1 MKKLTEF
8 SVKYPVTVLMMVLAI
23 LLMGYI
29 SFERLGIDLFP
40 DLNTPKLYILLEAGE
55 KPPEEIEKNF
65 TDNLES
71 LSMRQSGVVQ
81 VSSISKVGAAQIT
94 VEYSWDKDMDAAF
107 LDLQKSLNSASQ
119 NWDIDEIN
127 ISQYDP
133 NSSPVMITAM
143 YNSSITDMNS
153 LRKTAENYIRNELIR
168 LEGVADVEI
177 SGAEEKEVLVKTTPY
192 ILEAHGLTLDDLSS
206 QIDKFNRS
214 LSGGSIVELGTNYT
228 IKGVS
233 TFQELNDFKNTIVKY
248 TQTVENDSIV
258 RAPVYL
264 KDVAEVSFSNA
275 DPKNIVHIDGKR
287 CIGLSIYKENKFN
300 TIKTVEALNKEFIKI
315 GKALPGYEFTV
326 VQNQGKF
333 ISASID
339 EVEETAMMGIVLAII
354 VLFVF
359 LRRFGVTAIISAAI
373 PISIVATFNLMY
385 FNDLSLN
392 IMTLGGLALGAGMLV
407 DNSIVVVENIFRLLE
422 EGMPLRQAAIEGT
435 AQVGGAITASTIT
448 TIIVFLPIVYLQGA
462 SGELFKDQA
471 WTVAFSLISSLFVA
485 IFLIPMLSTKF
496 LKNSTYTK
504 KRKST
509 FMKGYPN
516 FLGKI
521 IDHRW
526 KVILFSVS
534 LLAATVFIFPFVGSE
549 FMPQTNTS
557 EISVEIK
564 LPIGTALERTS
575 STIASI
581 EKILL
586 NQMGDEVET
595 IYSQVGPSTGI
606 SNSEES
612 FDEDDNTGTI
622 RIQLKEHSTS
632 SSILAH
638 SQIEN
643 ILGNIPELEY
653 KFVQSE
659 TPLAQ
664 ILGTDDFPIVV
675 EVSGEDLDIIE
686 DLINNVH
693 QNISK
698 ISSLVNVESSF
709 AEGTPVV
716 EIEVDRL
723 TTGIYNIGLQ
733 QITTQL
739 QDKLMGKNSGRWD
752 FDGEMNNIT
761 LKLPDVSIKQLGNLI
776 IANGQSEYRLSELA
790 TITKTTSPKEIYR
803 RNQIRIGK
811 VTAQIVGDKSLDQI
825 VKEINTQLE
834 NIEFPLNYK
843 VQIAGEEM
851 MRKESMSNLT
861 FALLLSIILV
871 YMALASQFESL
882 VHPFT
887 ILLTIP
893 LAGVGAILT
902 FFIIGMPL
910 NIMAFIGI
918 IMLGGIAVNDSI
930 ILVDAINQLKNEGFS
945 LRDSIIRAGEK
956 RIRPIIMTSLTTILA
971 LLPLTF
977 GFGESASLR
986 SPMAYAVIGGLITST
1001 LLTLIVIP
1009 SVYYIFESFVSKFKS
1024 PSIERLRNN

>member
-1 MKKLTEF
+1 
-8 SVKYPVTVLMMVLAI
+8 
-23 LLMGYI
+23 
-29 SFERLGIDLFP
+29 
-40 DLNTPKLYILLEAGE
+40 
-55 KPPEEIEKNF
+55 
-65 TDNLES
+65 
-71 LSMRQSGVVQ
+71 
-81 VSSISKVGAAQIT
+81 
-94 VEYSWDKDMDAAF
+94 
-107 LDLQKSLNSASQ
+107 
-119 NWDIDEIN
+119 
-127 ISQYDP
+127 
-133 NSSPVMITAM
+133 
-143 YNSSITDMNS
+143 
-153 LRKTAENYIRNELIR
+153 
-168 LEGVADVEI
+168 
-177 SGAEEKEVLVKTTPY
+177 
-192 ILEAHGLTLDDLSS
+192 
-206 QIDKFNRS
+206 
-214 LSGGSIVELGTNYT
+214 
-228 IKGVS
+228 
-233 TFQELNDFKNTIVKY
+233 
-248 TQTVENDSIV
+248 
-258 RAPVYL
+258 
-264 KDVAEVSFSNA
+264 
-275 DPKNIVHIDGKR
+275 
-287 CIGLSIYKENKFN
+287 
-300 TIKTVEALNKEFIKI
+300 
-315 GKALPGYEFTV
+315 
-326 VQNQGKF
+326 
-333 ISASID
+333 
-339 EVEETAMMGIVLAII
+339 
-354 VLFVF
+354 
-359 LRRFGVTAIISAAI
+359 
-373 PISIVATFNLMY
+373 
-385 FNDLSLN
+385 
-392 IMTLGGLALGAGMLV
+392 
-407 DNSIVVVENIFRLLE
+407 
-422 EGMPLRQAAIEGT
+422 
-435 AQVGGAITASTIT
+435 
-448 TIIVFLPIVYLQGA
+448 
-462 SGELFKDQA
+462 
-471 WTVAFSLISSLFVA
+471 
-485 IFLIPMLSTKF
+485 
-496 LKNSTYTK
+496 
-504 KRKST
+504 
-509 FMKGYPN
+509 
-516 FLGKI
+516 
-521 IDHRW
+521 
-526 KVILFSVS
+526 
-534 LLAATVFIFPFVGSE
+534 
-549 FMPQTNTS
+549 
-557 EISVEIK
+557 
-564 LPIGTALERTS
+564 
-575 STIASI
+575 
-581 EKILL
+581 
-586 NQMGDEVET
+586 
-595 IYSQVGPSTGI
+595 
-606 SNSEES
+606 
-612 FDEDDNTGTI
+612 
-622 RIQLKEHSTS
+622 
-632 SSILAH
+632 H

-643 ILGNIPELEY
+643 ILGKIPELEY

-686 DLINNVH
+686 DLTNNVH

-739 QDKLMGKNSGRWD
+739 QDKLMGKKSGRWD

>member
-40 DLNTPKLYILLEAGE
+40 DLNSPKLYILLEAGE

-127 ISQYDP
+127 ISQFDP

-214 LSGGSIVELGTNYT
+214 LSGGSIVEFGTNYT

-233 TFQELNDFKNTIVKY
+233 TFQELNDFKNTIIKY
-248 TQTVENDSIV
+248 TQTVGNDSIV

-264 KDVAEVSFSNA
+264 KDVADVSFSNA

-287 CIGLSIYKENKFN
+287 CVGLSIYKENKFN

-339 EVEETAMMGIVLAII
+339 EVEETAMIGIVLAII

-496 LKNSTYTK
+496 LRNYTYTK
-504 KRKST
+504 KRESS

-521 IDHRW
+521 INHRW

-534 LLAATVFIFPFVGSE
+534 LLVATVFIFPFVGSE

-557 EISVEIK
+557 EITVEIK
-564 LPIGTALERTS
+564 LTVGTALKRTA

-586 NQMGDEVET
+586 DQMGNKVET
-595 IYSQVGPSTGI
+595 IYSQVGPSSGI

-632 SSILAH
+632 SSLLAH

-664 ILGTDDFPIVV
+664 ILGTEDFPIVV
-675 EVSGEDLDIIE
+675 EVSGEDLEIIE
-686 DLINNVH
+686 GLTNKVYE
-693 QNISK
+693 NISK
-698 ISSLVNVESSF
+698 VSSLVNVESSF
-709 AEGTPVV
+709 SEGTPVV

-739 QDKLMGKNSGRWD
+739 QDKLMGKNSGKWD
-752 FDGEMNNIT
+752 FEGEMNNIT

-776 IANGQSEYRLSELA
+776 ITNSQSEYRLSELA
-790 TITKTTSPKEIYR
+790 TITKATSPKEIYR

-834 NIEFPLNYK
+834 NIEFPPNYN

-893 LAGVGAILT
+893 LAGVGAVLT

-930 ILVDAINQLKNEGFS
+930 ILVDAINQLKNDGLS

-977 GFGESASLR
+977 GFGESSSLR

-1009 SVYYIFESFVSKFKS
+1009 AVYYIFESFVSRFKS
-1024 PSIERLRNN
+1024 PTTERLRNN

>member
-1 MKKLTEF
+1 MKKLAEF
-8 SVKYPVTVLMMVLAI
+8 SVKYPVTILMIVLAI

-29 SFERLGIDLFP
+29 SFERLGVDLFP
-40 DLNTPKLYILLEAGE
+40 DLNNPKLYILLEAGE

-81 VSSISKVGAAQIT
+81 ISSISKVGAAQIT
-94 VEYSWDKDMDAAF
+94 VEYAWDKDMDAAF
-107 LDLQKSLNSASQ
+107 LDLQKSINSASQ
-119 NWDIDEIN
+119 NWDIDDLT

-133 NSSPVMITAM
+133 NSSPVMIVAM
-143 YNSSITDMNS
+143 FNSSITDMNS

-177 SGAEEKEVLVKTTPY
+177 SGSEEKEVLIKSTSY
-192 ILEAHGLTLDDLSS
+192 ILEAYGLTLDDLNT
-206 QIDKFNRS
+206 QINKFNRN

-228 IKGVS
+228 IKGFS

-258 RAPVYL
+258 KAPVYL
-264 KDVAEVSFSNA
+264 SDVAEVSFSNA
-275 DPKNIVHIDGKR
+275 EPKNIVHINGKR

-300 TIKTVEALNKEFIKI
+300 TIKTVEELNEDLIKI

-333 ISASID
+333 ISTSID
-339 EVEETAMMGIVLAII
+339 EVEETAMMGIVLAVI

-385 FNDLSLN
+385 FNNLSLN

-422 EGMPLRQAAIEGT
+422 EGMPLKQAAIEGT

-496 LKNSTYTK
+496 LKNI
-504 KRKST
+504 KST
-509 FMKGYPN
+509 SKHTFKFMKAYPK
-516 FLGKI
+516 FLGRV
-521 IDHRW
+521 IDNRW
-526 KVILFSVS
+526 KVIVFSVF
-534 LLAATVFIFPFVGSE
+534 LLVATVFIFPFVGSE

-557 EISVEIK
+557 EITIGIK
-564 LPIGTALERTS
+564 LPVGTELERTS
-575 STIASI
+575 GTIISI
-581 EKILL
+581 EKILME
-586 NQMGDEVET
+586 QMGNLIET
-595 IYSQVGPSTGI
+595 IYSQAGPSTGI

-612 FDEDDNTGTI
+612 FDEDNNTGSI
-622 RIQLKEHSTS
+622 RIQLKEHSTNS
-632 SSILAH
+632 SLQAH

-653 KFVQSE
+653 KFTQSE

-664 ILGTDDFPIVV
+664 ILGTEDFPIIV
-675 EVSGEDLDIIE
+675 EISGEELDVIE
-686 DLINNVH
+686 SLTNEVH
-693 QNISK
+693 KNISN
-698 ISSLVNVESSF
+698 ISSLVNIESSF
-709 AEGTPVV
+709 SEGTPVI
-716 EIEVDRL
+716 EIEINRL
-723 TTGIYNIGLQ
+723 TTGLYNIGIQ

-739 QDKLMGKNSGRWD
+739 QDKLMGKNSGSWD
-752 FDGEMNNIT
+752 YDGEMNNIT
-761 LKLPDVSIKQLGNLI
+761 LKLPDVSIKQLENLI
-776 IANGQSEYRLSELA
+776 IVNGQSKYRLSELA
-790 TITKTTSPKEIYR
+790 TIIKTTAPKEIYR
-803 RNQIRIGK
+803 SNQIRIGK
-811 VTAQIVGDKSLDQI
+811 VTAQIVGDKSLDKI
-825 VKEINTQLE
+825 VNEINTQLAK
-834 NIEFPLNYK
+834 IEFPPDYK
-843 VQIAGEEM
+843 VQITGEEL

-861 FALLLSIILV
+861 FALVLSIILV

-893 LAGVGAILT
+893 LAGVGAILI
-902 FFIIGMPL
+902 FFIVGMSL

-918 IMLGGIAVNDSI
+918 IMLSGIAVNDSI
-930 ILVDAINQLKNEGFS
+930 ILVDAINQLKNEGMS
-945 LRDSIIRAGEK
+945 LKNSIILAGEK

-986 SPMAYAVIGGLITST
+986 SPMAYAVIGGLVTST

-1009 SVYYIFESFVSKFKS
+1009 CVYYIFESFVSKFKS
-1024 PSIERLRNN
+1024 SSSVIEE